1 MNRVLNLT
9 LCASL
14 ALGGLVGCSKLIDQ
28 LNQKK
33 KAEAMLASASAL
45 ASALAVPTII
55 APATV
60 GTPTVASPTA
70 AGVSDDQIPAP
81 EDFEQVAGRD
91 ITDANAQAEL
101 DKLKKD
107 IGP

>member
-1 MNRVLNLT
+1 VNRVLNLT

-45 ASALAVPTII
+45 ASAMAVPTVI

-60 GTPTVASPTA
+60 ATPA
-70 AGVSDDQIPAP
+70 APGVSDAQIPAP
-81 EDFEQVAGRD
+81 EDFEQAAGRD

>member
-9 LCASL
+9 LCASV

-45 ASALAVPTII
+45 ASAMAVPTVI
-55 APATV
+55 APVA
-60 GTPTVASPTA
+60 TPTVASPTA
-70 AGVSDDQIPAP
+70 AGVSDAQIPAP

>member
-1 MNRVLNLT
+1 MNRVLNLS

-14 ALGGLVGCSKLIDQ
+14 ALGGLLGCSKLIDQ

-45 ASALAVPTII
+45 ASAMAVPTVIT
-55 APATV
+55 PATA
-60 GTPTVASPTA
+60 PTVASPTA
-70 AGVSDDQIPAP
+70 PSLSDDQIPAP
-81 EDFEQVAGRD
+81 EDFEQVAARD
-91 ITDANAQAEL
+91 ITDSNAQAEL

>member
-1 MNRVLNLT
+1 VNRVLNLT
-9 LCASL
+9 LCASF
-14 ALGGLVGCSKLIDQ
+14 ALGGLVGCNKLMDQ

-33 KAEAMLASASAL
+33 RAEALASASAL
-45 ASALAVPTII
+45 ASALAAPT
-55 APATV
+55 V
-60 GTPTVASPTA
+60 VTPTGAATGTA
-70 AGVSDDQIPAP
+70 AEPAAPSVSDDQIPAP
-81 EDFEQVAGRD
+81 EDFEQVAARD

>member
-1 MNRVLNLT
+1 MNRLLNLT

-14 ALGGLVGCSKLIDQ
+14 ALGGLVGCSKVMDRLS
-28 LNQKK
+28 QKK
-33 KAEAMLASASAL
+33 KAEEMLASASAL
-45 ASALAVPTII
+45 ASALAAPTVI
-55 APATV
+55 APTETA
-60 GTPTVASPTA
+60 TVASPTTPT
-70 AGVSDDQIPAP
+70 VSDDQIPAP
-81 EDFEQVAGRD
+81 EDFEQVAASD